1 MKRLLPL
8 LLLLL
13 AFPLLADERLTFT
26 VVGIDCAGCAGPIV
40 KQLKS
45 VDGVKSASVDWKAGT
60 ATVELAD
67 GVDRGK
73 LRTAITELGFEAVFP
88 GEVRKDLEALP
99 ADVVR
104 TLDIA
109 ELPGNRKVDAA
120 AMAVKG
126 KITILD
132 VYADWCGPCKVLEMR
147 LQRYMQANPGIAVR
161 RVNIGKWDNEAAKQA
176 TREFRAEGLPYIRV
190 YDRNGKFVTAVTGGM
205 WDEVLAALQKASR

>member
-1 MKRLLPL
+1 M
-8 LLLLL
+8 
-13 AFPLLADERLTFT
+13 ADERFTFT

-40 KQLKS
+40 KQLKA
-45 VDGVKSASVDWKAGT
+45 VDGVKSANVDWKAGT
-60 ATVELAD
+60 ATVQLAD
-67 GVDRGK
+67 GADRQK
-73 LRTAITELGFEAVFP
+73 LRAAIAELGFAAVFP
-88 GEVRKDLEALP
+88 GEVRKDLQALP
-99 ADVVR
+99 ADVIK

-109 ELPGNRKVDAA
+109 ELPGTKRVDAA

-132 VYADWCGPCKVLEMR
+132 VYADWCGPCKVLETR
-147 LQRYMQANPGIAVR
+147 LQRYMQLNQGIAMR

-205 WDEVLAALQKASR
+205 WDEVLAALEKASR